1 MFGFSTL
8 MIHTKLLD
16 KNNENNNLIFSENLY
31 KGACVKIKNSNKTF
45 QVIGLNRGKEICWV
59 REWPFACNSKKT
71 FALEISQITLQI
83 FCSNNSS
90 EKNKQLWN
98 IKKSCFINIYYFN
111 FFFTEFLRLK
121 KNI

>member
-8 MIHTKLLD
+8 MIHSKLLD
-16 KNNENNNLIFSENLY
+16 SENNNNLISSEYLY

-59 REWPFACNSKKT
+59 RKWPFAYNSKT

-90 EKNKQLWN
+90 E
-98 IKKSCFINIYYFN
+98 
-111 FFFTEFLRLK
+111 
-121 KNI
+121 